1 MAYGFN
7 DDKSKYEIKNG
18 VVLWENPNT
27 GDNSGFAAQTVQL
40 SDEHTNYDYLE
51 IIAVNVPV
59 GKLYGSMKIPQPA
72 MTARII
78 NIPSFDGSSGSSS
91 LYWVGRD
98 VQFLQNSTAARSQAV
113 FGNGWR
119 KSIQAGSGGAIGIS
133 TGATYCIPVAIIGY
147 KYN

>member
-27 GDNSGFAAQTVQL
+27 GNNAGFAAQTVEL

-51 IIAVNVPV
+51 IICVNVPV
-59 GKLYGSMKIPQPA
+59 GKLYQSMKIPNTQA
-72 MTARII
+72 LTRTI
-78 NIPSFDGSSGSSS
+78 NMPNFDYSVGSSI
-91 LYWVGRD
+91 YFVGRD
-98 VQFLQNSTAARSQAV
+98 VQFLQNSTAALKQAV

-119 KSIQAGSGGAIGIS
+119 IAAQMGSGGTIGKS

-147 KYN
+147 KY